1 MKPYAMHFASP
12 RLALLLAVAC
22 PPQALAEGIG
32 LQMAPLT
39 EGEIRYGLA
48 HTQIG
53 ADIANAAGLTG
64 LGSTVVLLDTGVQ
77 ATLPELASQLASSRM
92 YDATRRRNVALAD
105 DDGHGTL
112 VAAIIAGSSGTG
124 FSYGIAPDA
133 KILPIKIFSAGG
145 SATPGSLAAGLK
157 RASSTR
163 GMSIINLS
171 LGAESPLGGGVEGAL
186 RKAVKADKLV
196 LAAAGNT
203 GGESPLWPARYAK
216 EGWAKGQ
223 IVAVGAADADNRI
236 ASFSNRAGDTA
247 NWFLVAPGVN
257 VASSWTDGS
266 YIFASGTSIST
277 AVASGAAALLEG
289 AWPQLKAG
297 QVAAILLE
305 TATDLGEPGVDPV
318 YGRGLLNVQRAMQ
331 PAGELAIPVSKAA
344 RKGSTKRFGGTASV
358 AVTASVA
365 TWSGLRAAARAGL
378 FQGIVVDAFNRDF
391 TADLGAGIRP
401 PSRES
406 IADVLAAAGH
416 PLQVTEQ
423 QLPDGSRLLAVSD
436 AALTRVQTPVDAPR
450 LVASSVVLRLAN
462 GSEVAFASG
471 TLAGSYF
478 GLASAGPRLDNP
490 WLGLARPSTQLA
502 FGTAF
507 GKLRVRSGVLASGE
521 SPSTSNSAAPAAA
534 PPIAANRPGGRAAIG
549 ELEYALTDNT
559 SAGLQWIQVSE
570 ARSFLGATSGDAMG
584 LDGARTRSVGAW
596 ASHRLTGSV
605 TVAGQYSVA
614 RSDGQGKGLIRAFDS
629 VRANAFAFALIGRG
643 ALVDDDHLTLTFSS
657 PMRINAGSGRLSV
670 PVDVNADGEPIFES
684 RRIALASTHRELRLG
699 IDYGIPLPRTSS
711 LSLTFDLR
719 QNADHI
725 AGRQDAG
732 IAVIFRRNF

>member
-1 MKPYAMHFASP
+1 MKPYATHLGP
-12 RLALLLAVAC
+12 PQLALLFVVIC

-32 LQMAPLT
+32 LQMAPPS
-39 EGEIRYGLA
+39 EGEIRYGSA
-48 HTQIG
+48 HAQIG
-53 ADIANAAGLTG
+53 ADLANAAGLTG
-64 LGSTVVLLDTGVQ
+64 LGSTVALLDTGIQ
-77 ATLPELASQLASSRM
+77 ANLPELASQLASSRM

-133 KILPIKIFSAGG
+133 KILPIKIFSADG
-145 SATPGSLAAGLK
+145 SATVGSLAAGLK

-163 GMSIINLS
+163 GASIINLS
-171 LGAESPLGGGVEGAL
+171 LGAEGPLGGGVESAL

-196 LAAAGNT
+196 VAAAGNS
-203 GGESPLWPARYAK
+203 GGDSPLWPARYAK

-223 IVAVGAADADNRI
+223 IVAVGAVDGDNRI

-247 NWFLVAPGVN
+247 NWFLVAPGVD
-257 VASSWTDGS
+257 VVSSGTDGS

-277 AVASGAAALLEG
+277 AIASGAAALLEG
-289 AWPQLKAG
+289 AWPQLKAR

-305 TATDLGEPGVDPV
+305 TATDLGEPGIDPV

-331 PAGELAIPVSKAA
+331 PAGALAIPVSKSA
-344 RKGSTKRFGGTASV
+344 RKGSTKRFVTASA

-365 TWSGLRAAARAGL
+365 TWSGLHAATRAGL
-378 FQGIVVDAFNRDF
+378 FQGIAVDAFNRDF
-391 TADLGAGIRP
+391 AADLGTGIRP
-401 PSRES
+401 PPRES
-406 IADVLAAAGH
+406 IADVLAATGR

-436 AALTRVQTPVDAPR
+436 ATPTLPRTPAAAPR
-450 LVASSVVLRLAN
+450 VVASSLVLRLAN
-462 GSEVAFASG
+462 GSELAFASG

-478 GLASAGPRLDNP
+478 GLASAAPRLDNP
-490 WLGLARPSTQLA
+490 WLGLARPSAQLA
-502 FGTAF
+502 FGTEF
-507 GKLRVRSGVLASGE
+507 GKLRVRSGVLASGD
-521 SPSTSNSAAPAAA
+521 PPATPDTAAPTST
-534 PPIAANRPGGRAAIG
+534 NRAGGQAAIG
-549 ELEYALTDNT
+549 ELEYALTDST
-559 SAGLQWIQVSE
+559 SAGLQWTQVSE
-570 ARSFLGATSGDAMG
+570 SNSFLGASSGDSMG

-596 ASHRLTGSV
+596 ASHRLTDSV

-614 RSDGQGKGLIRAFDS
+614 RSEGQGKGLIRAFEG

-643 ALVDDDHLTLTFSS
+643 ALVDDDRLTLTFSS
-657 PMRINAGSGRLSV
+657 PMRINAGNGRLNV
-670 PVDVNADGEPIFES
+670 PVDVNADGDTIFQS
-684 RRIALASTHRELRLG
+684 RRIPLAATHRELRLG

-711 LSLTFDLR
+711 LSFTFDLR
-719 QNADHI
+719 HNADHV